1 MKTLLTAMVALGICL
16 ATARPAAADTEVCG
30 DLDGNGSTV
39 SSDALL
45 LLLRFAI
52 GQQVSIQCPAVSA
65 VLRKGRLQSFPRVS

>member
-45 LLLRFAI
+45 LLRFAI